1 MTSKRAWV
9 GDVYCVR
16 WIAPDL
22 DDVDAILSEV
32 REGASERA
40 GQAHYMAFIGEGT
53 SLPTAEVRQAMK
65 GTVEHLLREVRSVHI
80 VVEGKGFRR
89 AALRS
94 INTAVFLASRHRDRA
109 FAHDTAEGGA
119 EALARWDVPKGPLLR
134 GLEDEGLLAGPG

>member
-32 REGASERA
+32 REGASSRG
-40 GQAHYMAFIGEGT
+40 GQAHYLAFIGEDT
-53 SLPTAEVRQAMK
+53 KLPTSEVRQAMK
-65 GTVEHLLREVRSVHI
+65 STVEHLLQEVRSVHI

-109 FAHDTAEGGA
+109 FAHDTADGCA
-119 EALARWDVPKGPLLR
+119 AALARWDVPKGALLR
-134 GLEDEGLLAGPG
+134 GLQAQGLIAASG